1 MATNFLQGSEGSCVL
16 TVNHACQFN
25 TWSATASHA
34 VHDITGFG
42 DVARRRL
49 LGIADLTGSAG
60 GIVIAD
66 DTNHAPGFNTGVAAN
81 GSTGAEMTL
90 NFRTTNACK
99 WVFKAVIDT
108 IAATVTAGGDNA
120 VTFNFQLA
128 TTGTTDTIVETWD
141 EA

>member
-1 MATNFLQGSEGSCVL
+1 MSTNYLQGSEGSCDL
-16 TVNHACQFN
+16 TTDHKCQFN

-42 DVARRRL
+42 DSARRRL

-60 GIVIAD
+60 GITIAD
-66 DTNHAPGFNTGVAAN
+66 ATNHAPGFGTGIANN
-81 GSTGAEMTL
+81 GSTGSEITL
-90 NFRTTNACK
+90 NFRTTNECK
-99 WVFKAVIDT
+99 WVFKAVIDS

-128 TTGTTDTIVETWD
+128 STGTTDKIVETWD